1 MPPVALCAMHYDKDL
16 NPQKVFGSVVPK
28 NTAEILGL
36 PLSCAVL
43 LPERL
48 CAVGYAE
55 AKLGDKPNIDK
66 LIAWTHKQGYSICG
80 DIYATLRIVYKKE
93 NGERWGVHEFFLP
106 AQIKEM

>member
-1 MPPVALCAMHYDKDL
+1 M
-16 NPQKVFGSVVPK
+16 
-28 NTAEILGL
+28 
-36 PLSCAVL
+36 L

-55 AKLGDKPNIDK
+55 AKLGDKPNIDE

-106 AQIKEM
+106 RPNKRNVNRMTDIVKKEKYTRFNR